1 MYIHVA
7 NIPAMAYPRLGAY
20 EDIELLQSQKN
31 PLQGILRIV
40 PGVFFNFKKD
50 ILLT

>member
-20 EDIELLQSQKN
+20 QDIELLKSQKN

-40 PGVFFNFKKD
+40 PDVFFNFKKD
-50 ILLT
+50 IF